1 MISDARRLYQG
12 FPRIISARPVNYGTI
27 RCIVG
32 TLWPRMVF
40 SGGSSVFVSA
50 RTFFDIIRI
59 DHFRGFESYWEI
71 PATSKTAIEGRWVAG
86 PGAAFFDKVISVLGE
101 LAIIAEDLGVITPEV
116 VQLRDRFNFPGM
128 KVLQFAFSS
137 GSAANPY
144 LPHNY
149 PQNCVV
155 YTGTHDNDTIV
166 GWFRNPQ
173 SATTLSP
180 EQSARERENAL
191 KYLGT
196 DGKHINWDLI
206 RLAFMSVADTA
217 IIPFQDILG
226 LGSEAR
232 MNIPATASGNWSW
245 RFVEGMI
252 TRDIVDRL
260 AEMTHLYGR

>member
-1 MISDARRLYQG
+1 MNGYQWWIER
-12 FPRIISARPVNYGTI
+12 FRA
-27 RCIVG
+27 
-32 TLWPRMVF
+32 
-40 SGGSSVFVSA
+40 A

-71 PATSKTAIEGRWVAG
+71 PASSKTAIEGRWVTG
-86 PGAAFFDKVISVLGE
+86 PGAAFFDEVISVLGE

-116 VQLRDRFNFPGM
+116 VRLRERFDFPGM

-149 PQNCVV
+149 PRNCVV
-155 YTGTHDNDTIV
+155 YTGTHDNDTTV

-173 SATTLSP
+173 PATILRP
-180 EQSARERENAL
+180 EQLARERENVL

-196 DGKHINWDLI
+196 NGTDIHWDLI

-232 MNIPATASGNWSW
+232 MNTPATADGNWSW
-245 RFVEGMI
+245 RFAEAMI
-252 TRDIVDRL
+252 TSDIIDRL
-260 AEMTHLYGR
+260 TRMTRVYGR